1 MWEICFKLVY
11 RAIECTSDD
20 MQKLMHTYFIPYL
33 WLLKKIYNMHY
44 TSHVKLFRIIKEEN
58 DLMKSSF
65 EGRREHFV
73 NLQIK
78 NGETSNYKHGL
89 FCTQTCFCSVSSLTT
104 VTGILIIRLW
114 MHLSKTFFS
123 QYQQL
128 SDRMSICW
136 LESSG
141 WLSGCDQDFE
151 PDQKDLWLQFS
162 VLVPSRIWITHQ
174 ENHSLP
180 KRLLWTQNC
189 IQKRTQS
196 STRTYYH
203 DRDSN
208 FEEACVARSGHT

>member
-1 MWEICFKLVY
+1 
-11 RAIECTSDD
+11 
-20 MQKLMHTYFIPYL
+20 MHTYLIPYL
-33 WLLKKIYNMHY
+33 WLLKKIYNMQY
-44 TSHVKLFRIIKEEN
+44 TSHVKLFSIIKEEN

-123 QYQQL
+123 HYQQF

-151 PDQKDLWLQFS
+151 PDQKDLRLQFS
-162 VLVPSRIWITHQ
+162 VLVPSRSWITHQ
-174 ENHSLP
+174 EKHLLP
-180 KRLLWTQNC
+180 KYFYGLKTAS
-189 IQKRTQS
+189 KRGHSHLQELIT
-196 STRTYYH
+196 TTETVILKRP
-203 DRDSN
+203 
-208 FEEACVARSGHT
+208 VWLGVVILRSFL